1 MNKYLLGFASALS
14 VISHVHAQETP
25 APSCKETCSL
35 FYTSKCPFEIDV
47 SLGLDDFRGI
57 SDGSWNG
64 SFGAL
69 TALNFTVPVCR
80 SFSAQLGGSYG
91 LYDWAGRSS
100 TPFKN
105 SKTLQQQGFLTL
117 GAAWQTPCRSGW
129 NAGIA
134 YDSMFNKNF
143 GLFAVDPY
151 IDQIRGQV
159 GYLIRGGNEIGA
171 WTGYGIQ
178 KDHESSQQVPLTFR
192 GISQVNLF
200 WTHYF
205 KSNGYAML
213 WAGTPY
219 RRGLHYTSGR
229 PGRYILGAQ
238 FVVPVTHSLSL
249 EGHASYMGARH
260 GSGVVP
266 AKNDGADVYI
276 GLTYAYGKRRI
287 AKSPYMTLANN
298 SNFMVDT
305 NQNF

>member
-1 MNKYLLGFASALS
+1 MNKLLLGLASTLCVYTYADTNQTS
-14 VISHVHAQETP
+14 D
-25 APSCKETCSL
+25 PSCPETACL

-57 SDGSWNG
+57 PDGSWNG

-69 TALNFTVPVCR
+69 TALNFNVPVGR

-134 YDSMFNKNF
+134 YDWMFNKNL
-143 GLFAVDPY
+143 GIFAVDPY
-151 IDQIRGQV
+151 IDQVRGQV

-171 WTGYGIQ
+171 WATYGIQ
-178 KDHESSQQVPLTFR
+178 KDHETSQNLHLTFR
-192 GISQVNLF
+192 GISQANLF
-200 WTHYF
+200 WAHYF
-205 KSNGYAML
+205 KTEGYAML
-213 WAGTPY
+213 WAGTTY
-219 RRGLHYTSGR
+219 RRGLHYSSGR
-229 PGRYILGAQ
+229 PGRYIIGAQ

-249 EGHASYMGARH
+249 EGHASYMGARN
-260 GSGVVP
+260 GAGLTP

-287 AKSPYMTLANN
+287 AKNPYMTLANN